1 MGTFSNES
9 LLFCKLSKFTDGEN
23 MPVEKVRVAILDD
36 HQSIIDGFVYRLSS
50 TPEIEVVATAT
61 VGEELETLLTRQR
74 VDVLLLDLSVR
85 SAQDNP
91 NPYPILHV
99 IPKILQKYS
108 NLSILIISMF
118 SEPGLMRSLIEAGA
132 SGYILKDDQ
141 AAFKELGNIVL
152 SIARGGVFFSRK
164 AHSLYMQAESLSNG
178 EMLTPRQMEV
188 ISLCAAYPDAST
200 SDLAQMMTISN
211 STVRNLLSSL
221 YLRLGVHS
229 RTAAVEKAREMGLIT
244 PRPPTFTSNSR

>member
-1 MGTFSNES
+1 
-9 LLFCKLSKFTDGEN
+9 
-23 MPVEKVRVAILDD
+23 MPAEKVRVAILDD
-36 HQSIIDGFVYRLSS
+36 HQSIIDGFIYRLSS
-50 TPEIEVVATAT
+50 TPEIEIVATAT
-61 VGEELETLLTRQR
+61 MGEELEPLLSKYS

-85 SAQDNP
+85 TSAENP
-91 NPYPILHV
+91 NPFPILHI
-99 IPKILQKYS
+99 IPKLLQKYS
-108 NLSILIISMF
+108 NLCVLIVSMF
-118 SEPGLMRSLIEAGA
+118 SEPGLMRSLIEVGA

-152 SIARGGVFFSRK
+152 SVARGGIFFSKK
-164 AHSLYMQAESLSNG
+164 AHSLYLQAENLSNG
-178 EMLTPRQMEV
+178 DLLTPRQMEV

-200 SDLAQMMTISN
+200 ADLAQMMTISN

-244 PRPPTFTSNSR
+244 PRPPTFTS

>member
-1 MGTFSNES
+1 
-9 LLFCKLSKFTDGEN
+9 LIQGEE
-23 MPVEKVRVAILDD
+23 MPAEKIRVAILDD
-36 HQSIIDGFVYRLSS
+36 HQSIIDGYVYRLSS
-50 TPEIEVVATAT
+50 TPEIEVIATAT
-61 VGEELETLLTRQR
+61 YGEELESKLTRHTA
-74 VDVLLLDLSVR
+74 DVLLLDLSVR
-85 SAQDNP
+85 TAPDNP
-91 NPYPILHV
+91 NPFPILHA
-99 IPKILQKYS
+99 IPKLLQKYP
-108 NLSILIISMF
+108 NLSVLIISMF

-141 AAFKELGNIVL
+141 PAFRELGSIVL
-152 SIARGGVFFSRK
+152 SVAHGGIYFSKK
-164 AHSLYMQAESLSNG
+164 AHSLYLQSENLGNG
-178 EMLTPRQMEV
+178 DLLTPRQMEV

-244 PRPPTFTSNSR
+244 PRPPTFES

>member
-1 MGTFSNES
+1 
-9 LLFCKLSKFTDGEN
+9 
-23 MPVEKVRVAILDD
+23 MPAEKVRVAILDD

-61 VGEELETLLTRQR
+61 MGEELEPLLSKQH

-85 SAQDNP
+85 TSPENSNP
-91 NPYPILHV
+91 FPILHV
-99 IPKILQKYS
+99 IPKLLQKYS
-108 NLSILIISMF
+108 NLSVLIISMF
-118 SEPGLMRSLIEAGA
+118 SEPSLMRSLIESGA

-152 SIARGGVFFSRK
+152 SIARGGVFFSKK
-164 AHSLYMQAESLSNG
+164 AHNLYMQAESLANG
-178 EMLTPRQMEV
+178 DLLTPRQMEV

-200 SDLAQMMTISN
+200 ADLAQMMTISN

-244 PRPPTFTSNSR
+244 PRPPSFTS